1 MPREEFTTTLQ
12 RLRRKPSKRSAS
24 KSVLI
29 VLLALGIG
37 LAVADLTGL
46 GMPRVLVASKQIL
59 PGDKLDASNSSL
71 ASVDLQDRAHL
82 YLNHITEQRIARD
95 AISEGELI
103 PVSKVATQTTTRLAS
118 IAIEIDRPLSG
129 EIRAGGRVDV
139 YSTSTQATGMASEPE
154 LTVVGAWVR
163 NIKQNS
169 SLGQN
174 IQVVELSFAQEYL
187 SGLLSSIANDDDIAL
202 VNVPS
207 P

>member
-1 MPREEFTTTLQ
+1 MPREEITTTLQ

-37 LAVADLTGL
+37 LAVADLTGV

-59 PGDKLDASNSSL
+59 PGDKLDASNTSL

-129 EIRAGGRVDV
+129 EIRAGVRVDV

-207 P
+207 Q